1 MHVGVCSHCKKS
13 VQSKYEKV
21 SLFFPSAL
29 IGNRRCFWVVGS
41 PPAGTLVDIY
51 SFLCNQSD
59 HRHSNAIFQNEISE
73 KPDKGLPPMSSS
85 TLVSLLT
92 SSTAAA
98 RWQSVPCSSP
108 TISAAANVSFSE
120 ETNRCLSLDS
130 SFDKMLVALFGSS
143 SASDVVW
150 KAQKP
155 AGSRG
160 KLKVFI
166 SITLLS
172 SLLSTWY
179 VGCWRK

>member
-1 MHVGVCSHCKKS
+1 MSGFVHIVKNLFRASTRRFH
-13 VQSKYEKV
+13 
-21 SLFFPSAL
+21 FFPPSVL
-29 IGNRRCFWVVGS
+29 IGNRWWCWVVGL

-59 HRHSNAIFQNEISE
+59 HRHSSTICQNEIAE
-73 KPDKGLPPMSSS
+73 KPDKGLPPISSS

-92 SSTAAA
+92 SSTASAC
-98 RWQSVPCSSP
+98 WQLVPCSSP
-108 TISAAANVSFSE
+108 TIWAAANVSFSE

-143 SASDVVW
+143 SDSEVVW

-166 SITLLS
+166 SIMLLS